1 MVIAAVSL
9 EYTQEHYY
17 NFVDTTSIKIS
28 VSLMKFLSRKRRYP
42 WLKTLHYIITYP
54 VKPTRSLLGTKAA
67 KKQHWHRTIMT
78 NLELSAEEIA
88 ENLLSWKMKIS
99 CLNSLNW
106 GRSNNHSCFP
116 LFLENRTTLPC
127 SSI

>member
-67 KKQHWHRTIMT
+67 KKTAPTQDNYDKPWIKCRRDRWKFAFLEDENFMSEF
-78 NLELSAEEIA
+78 LELRP
-88 ENLLSWKMKIS
+88 K
-99 CLNSLNW
+99 
-106 GRSNNHSCFP
+106 
-116 LFLENRTTLPC
+116 
-127 SSI
+127 